1 MRLQRKRRKDKYDII
16 KNIGFILIAISIL
29 IGIAYNIYLYYLGI
43 KEIEKIDKYYK
54 NWENTIIDDSVDT
67 SLNEEKETKEETPI
81 IQEDYVAILEIPK
94 IALQKGLF
102 AKNSPFNN
110 LNNSVQI
117 LKDSDNP
124 EEENGNVL
132 LAAHSGYGYNA
143 YFKNLDKVI
152 VNDEVYLTYYGY
164 KYTYKVV
171 NIYDIKK
178 TGKAYIIKNKDKN
191 TLTMI
196 TCRDNTNNQIVVISE
211 LQGKERLNE
220 I

>member
-16 KNIGFILIAISIL
+16 KHIGFILIGISIF

-54 NWENTIIDDSVDT
+54 NWENTIIDDSIET
-67 SLNEEKETKEETPI
+67 SLNEETEIIEETPI
-81 IQEDYVAILEIPK
+81 IQEDYVAILEIPNINLK
-94 IALQKGLF
+94 KGLF
-102 AKNSPFNN
+102 EKNSPFNN
-110 LNNSVQI
+110 LNKSVQI
-117 LKDSDNP
+117 LKDSDTP
-124 EEENGNVL
+124 EKENGNVL

-143 YFKNLDKVI
+143 YFRNLDKVVI
-152 VNDEVYLTYYGY
+152 NDNVYLAYNGY

-178 TGKAYIIKNKDKN
+178 TGRAYIIKNKDKN

-196 TCRDNTNNQIVVISE
+196 TCRDNTDNQIVVISE
-211 LQGKERLNE
+211 LQGKEKLNE